1 MDSLNDLM
9 IKAIEKPQ
17 ELSDEDIRSLR
28 RIARDCPASPVA
40 PALLLKY
47 ASTRMSDDERDEM
60 RARVALTGGFTRE
73 FINLIDPS
81 GKDFAEFYPPE
92 PELKRPSTEN
102 AIDKFLETYGHASPE
117 EDALLER
124 MIFNPV
130 PDYAEQ
136 LARET
141 STADKKKS
149 DDWQGELIDA
159 FLQSQGA
166 STPGGAKQSPEP
178 KSQVQTNITPP
189 PPPKSAET
197 ANSSLLSESL
207 AKIFIKQGRFER
219 AYEII
224 TNLSL
229 NYPEKSIYFADQLRF
244 LEKLMINQRYSKGD

>member
-60 RARVALTGGFTRE
+60 RTRVALTGGFTRE

-92 PELKRPSTEN
+92 PVLKRPSTEN

-166 STPGGAKQSPEP
+166 STPGGAKQPSEP
-178 KSQVQTNITPP
+178 KPQAPANITPP

>member
-47 ASTRMSDDERDEM
+47 ASSHLGEEERDEM

-81 GKDFAEFYPPE
+81 GKDFADYYPPE
-92 PELKRPSTEN
+92 PELKRPSTVN

-141 STADKKKS
+141 PATEKKKS

-166 STPGGAKQSPEP
+166 GGATSQKQPSEP
-178 KSQVQTNITPP
+178 QTQPQTNITPP
-189 PPPKSAET
+189 PPPKTAET